1 MTDQTRPFPHLRAL
15 IAETG
20 ASLRQLA
27 IARGIDYNQLS
38 YILKPSNR
46 VESMPGMPVVKR
58 FALALDVEPW
68 VVAEAMAAD
77 LGYPW
82 GPPEEQDPDERALL
96 RNYRRAT
103 PADKVTLLRVSES
116 LTGGDEPPQR
126 SPRLFVSRRN
136 DE

>member
-1 MTDQTRPFPHLRAL
+1 MTDQNRPFPHLRAL

-27 IARGIDYNQLS
+27 LAHGIDYHQVA

-46 VESMPGMPVVKR
+46 VDSMPGMDVVKR
-58 FALALDVEPW
+58 FALICDREEWEVT
-68 VVAEAMAAD
+68 EAMAHD

-82 GPPEEQDPDERALL
+82 GPPEDVDPDERALL

-103 PADKVTLLRVSES
+103 RADKVTLLRVSES
-116 LTGGDEPPQR
+116 LTGGDVR
-126 SPRLFVSRRN
+126 PR
-136 DE
+136 